1 MADKQREDWRKVYRA
16 AMLETNAEKF
26 RERAAE
32 AQKAI
37 VERLREL
44 GRDGVDHEA
53 ERQALADAW
62 QDLRVLSKDG
72 SGSWQS

>member
-1 MADKQREDWRKVYRA
+1 
-16 AMLETNAEKF
+16 MLETDPEKF
-26 RERAAE
+26 RERVGE

-37 VERLREL
+37 AERLREL
-44 GRDGVDHEA
+44 GRDGAGHTA

-72 SGSWQS
+72 PGSW

>member
-1 MADKQREDWRKVYRA
+1 MADKQREGWRNVYRA
-16 AMLETNAEKF
+16 AMLETDVEKF

-37 VERLREL
+37 IERSREL
-44 GRDGVDHEA
+44 GRDGAGNAA
-53 ERQALADAW
+53 ERQALADAL

-72 SGSWQS
+72 SGSGW

>member
-1 MADKQREDWRKVYRA
+1 MADKQREDWRNDYRA
-16 AMLETNAEKF
+16 AMLETDPEKF
-26 RERAAE
+26 RERTAE

-44 GRDGVDHEA
+44 GRDGAGHAA
-53 ERQALADAW
+53 ERQALGDAW

-72 SGSWQS
+72 SGSW